1 MPRVGIQQRQ
11 RLFREGLAMF
21 LGRHADV
28 EVVGTARTAAELVH
42 LCDDA
47 GPDVVLMEVDVTDWD
62 PCRLAAT
69 LRARHHGLR
78 LVGLPAGPGA
88 APARRAQRS
97 GIQTVLSRSCGS
109 DDVLAAV
116 RGDPELGR
124 VVPLRRADGS
134 DEAGVPRLTERERQV
149 LHLIGTGAT
158 SKETSA
164 RLGISRKTVENYKQR
179 IFAKLEVQNQAH
191 AVARAMRRGLLF
203 ADDSLPA
210 PFVS

>member
-1 MPRVGIQQRQ
+1 MPRVGVQQRQ

-28 EVVGTARTAAELVH
+28 EVVGTARTAPELVR
-42 LCDDA
+42 LCDQSR
-47 GPDVVLMEVDVTDWD
+47 PDVVLMEVDVTDWD
-62 PCRLAAT
+62 ACRLAAA
-69 LRARHHGLR
+69 LLARHRGLR
-78 LVGLPAGPGA
+78 IVGLPPGPG
-88 APARRAQRS
+88 PALPGRAQRA
-97 GIQTVLSRSCGS
+97 GIETLLSRSCGS

-116 RGDPELGR
+116 LRAPGPGR
-124 VVPLRRADGS
+124 VVPLPRGDDG
-134 DEAGVPRLTERERQV
+134 DEVGPPRLTERERQV
-149 LHLIGTGAT
+149 LQLIGTGAT

-191 AVARAMRRGLLF
+191 AVALAMRRGLLF
-203 ADDSLPA
+203 VDHSVPA